1 MGWSLF
7 RESVLTR
14 MPLIFEDWGLIDY
27 EQALKKQI
35 EYVEIVSQTESH
47 PGFLIFCSHPEV
59 VTVGRQTLPDDLF
72 AWHGP
77 VVEVSRG
84 GRATYHGP
92 SQLVV
97 YPIINIKAPR
107 KNRGP
112 QEVRGFLRD
121 LEKSIVLTLKEYSI
135 ESHGKTSEKTEQSL
149 EDTGVWVGS
158 QKIASCGI
166 AVKKWITFHGAAI
179 NVKHDANAFQG
190 IHPCGYKTEVM
201 TSLEKL
207 LNAPVDIE
215 KFKLTL
221 KSYCD
226 DYL

>member
-1 MGWSLF
+1 
-7 RESVLTR
+7 

-35 EYVEIVSQTESH
+35 EYVDVVSQTENH

-59 VTVGRQTLPDDLF
+59 VTVGRQTQTDDLF
-72 AWHGP
+72 AWHGS

-92 SQLVV
+92 SQVVV
-97 YPIINIKAPR
+97 YPILNIKNAR

-121 LEKSIVLTLKEYSI
+121 LEKSIVMTLKEYSI

-179 NVKHDANAFQG
+179 NVANDPNAFQG
-190 IHPCGYKTEVM
+190 IHPCGYKSDVM
-201 TSLEKL
+201 TSLEKVI
-207 LNAPVDIE
+207 NSHVDLE

-221 KSYCD
+221 KSSCEQF
-226 DYL
+226 L

>member
-1 MGWSLF
+1 
-7 RESVLTR
+7 

-27 EQALKKQI
+27 ETALKKQI
-35 EYVEIVSQTESH
+35 EYVDLVSQTDDH

-59 VTVGRQTLPDDLF
+59 VTVGRQTQADDLF

-92 SQLVV
+92 SQVVV
-97 YPIINIKAPR
+97 YPILNIKNPR

-121 LEKSIVLTLKEYSI
+121 LEKSIVMTLKDYAI

-179 NVKHDANAFQG
+179 NVKDEPTAFQG
-190 IHPCGYKTEVM
+190 INPCGYKTEVM
-201 TSLEKL
+201 TSLEKVI
-207 LNAPVDIE
+207 NSHVDLE
-215 KFKLTL
+215 KFKLIL
-221 KSYCD
+221 KSYCIQN
-226 DYL
+226 L